1 MKSIYDS
8 IIPLKQRHPLV
19 DVPTLA
25 GIILFVYCC
34 LLSFAYADETSMNH
48 KVIIAHRGASGY
60 LPEHTLASKTLAYE
74 MEADYLEQD
83 VVLTRD
89 SIPIVLHDIQL
100 DAVTNVRDIFPDR
113 ARKDRKY
120 YAVDFDLHELKQLI
134 VTGRKARAATY
145 SFSDRFP
152 KNSSKFR
159 IATLEEEIQLIQGLN
174 KSTNGNVGLYTE
186 LKSPAWH
193 KTQGYDLTTIVLDT
207 LARYGYQNADDN
219 VFIQCFDPAELK
231 RIRFEMNSKL
241 KLVQLIGK
249 NAWNEAD
256 TDYNVMRTPEGLKN
270 IASYAN
276 GIGPSID
283 QILASRFGKVTV
295 TELVNEAHKLNL
307 VVHPYT
313 LRKDALPNY
322 ASGFD
327 ELLEL
332 LFDQAGVDGV
342 FTDFPDLAVQF
353 KKQRNL

>member
-1 MKSIYDS
+1 MNSIYAS
-8 IIPLKQRHPLV
+8 FIPLKQHRSFSTV
-19 DVPTLA
+19 ISLA
-25 GIILFVYCC
+25 GIFLIVYCC
-34 LLSFAYADETSMNH
+34 LLTFAYADETDMNL

-74 MEADYLEQD
+74 MGADYLEQD

-100 DAVTNVRDIFPDR
+100 EAVTNVRDVFPDR
-113 ARKDRKY
+113 ARKDRKF
-120 YAVDFDLHELKQLI
+120 YAIDFDLDELKQLV

-145 SFSDRFP
+145 RYSDRFP
-152 KNSSKFR
+152 KNSPEFQ
-159 IATLEEEIQLIQGLN
+159 ITTLEEEIQLIQSLN
-174 KSTNGNVGLYTE
+174 KSTNRDVGLYTE
-186 LKSPAWH
+186 IKSPAWH

-207 LARYGYQNADDN
+207 LARYGYRNAADN
-219 VFIQCFDPAELK
+219 IFIQCFDPAELK
-231 RIRFEMNSKL
+231 RIRHHLNSKL

-249 NAWNEAD
+249 NSWNEAD
-256 TDYNVMRTPEGLKN
+256 TDYKLMRTPEGLQN
-270 IASYAN
+270 IARYAN

-283 QILASRFGKVTV
+283 HILASRFGKVTV
-295 TELVNEAHKLNL
+295 TKLLNEAHKRNL

-322 ASGFD
+322 ASSFD

-342 FTDFPDLAVQF
+342 FTDFPDLAVQIN
-353 KKQRNL
+353 KQRNL